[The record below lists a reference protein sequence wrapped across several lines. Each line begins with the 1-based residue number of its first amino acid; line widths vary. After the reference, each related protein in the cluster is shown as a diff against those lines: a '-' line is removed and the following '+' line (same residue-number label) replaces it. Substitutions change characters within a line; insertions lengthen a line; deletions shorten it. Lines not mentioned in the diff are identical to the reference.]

1 MSDVKATSSPSEGTA
16 SSKAEFFAGLIGLC
30 VWFAL
35 FVVGTRVDSTPHREM
50 IAGDAGLAERIQA
63 FIVVLFCYTPSN
75 TAMLSCVA
83 SVLGGLFRRMRAR
96 QRHRLLAPSLLV
108 LLLSLV
114 FQGFVVYLVMA
125 SGILSFGGWSH
136 FFDNPSQDQY
146 LRLAS
151 TCSLISLMIGYSPG
165 LFNSLMGRLEKWV
178 EQGITIQR
186 ARPVPDG
193 HRNSAEPVDAK
204 LSPR

>member
-1 MSDVKATSSPSEGTA
+1 MSDVKAESSLDEGTA
-16 SSKAEFFAGLIGLC
+16 SSKAEILAGLLALC

-35 FVVGTRVDSTPHREM
+35 FVVGTRVDTTPHREM
-50 IAGDAGLAERIQA
+50 IAGDAALGQRSQA
-63 FIVVLFCYTPSN
+63 FLIVLFCYTPSN

-96 QRHRLLAPSLLV
+96 QRRRLLAPSLLV
-108 LLLSLV
+108 LVLSLV

-136 FFDNPSQDQY
+136 FFDDPSQDQY

-151 TCSLISLMIGYSPG
+151 TSSLISLMIGYSPG
-165 LFNSLMGRLEKWV
+165 LFNSLMGRLERWV
-178 EQGITIQR
+178 EQGIAIQGT
-186 ARPVPDG
+186 PVPNG
-193 HRNSAEPVDAK
+193 HRSSAEHVDAK
-204 LSPR
+204 PSPR